1 MVPTQRA
8 AQRAL
13 TGVTLKRFLNQE
25 QRSIFL
31 LLSVL
36 SIYVLT
42 AFLENNRA
50 GEALLVISMYLTLL
64 AATMELAGRKVL
76 FRSAIP
82 IAIASAILLFLSHTY
97 LRGMASLQV
106 ASDLVLAGFLGLVT
120 ISLFN
125 YLGQPGAITSGRLY
139 VSVSIYFLMGL
150 IWFVLFNVINAFHPG
165 CFAEN
170 GTVLAGHIAPSKIL
184 YFSLASLTTL
194 GYGDIVAVY
203 PLARIVA
210 ALEAA
215 AGVLY
220 IAITVARLWPYIRH
234 PGIRHPGRPIRAPN
248 ELAFLGLAALIARF
262 PADTFFVS
270 CVRADT
276 EKGRPV
282 FGRSRRET
290 FPSPLFRYQ
299 HGGRAGS
306 CPFPY
311 W

>member
-8 AQRAL
+8 AQRAR
-13 TGVTLKRFLNQE
+13 TGVTLKRVFNQE

-36 SIYVLT
+36 SFYILT

-50 GEALLVISMYLTLL
+50 GEALLVVSMYLTLL
-64 AATMELAGRKVL
+64 SSTLELAGRKVL

-82 IAIASAILLFLSHTY
+82 IAIASAILLFLSHAY
-97 LRGMASLQV
+97 HRGMAPLRL
-106 ASDLVLAGFLGLVT
+106 ASDLVLVSFLGLVT

-125 YLGQPGAITSGRLY
+125 YLGQPGAITTGRLY
-139 VSVSIYFLMGL
+139 VSVSVYFLMGL
-150 IWFVLFNVINAFHPG
+150 IWYVLFTIINFFHPG

-170 GTVLAGHIAPSKIL
+170 GTVLMGRIEPSKIL

-220 IAITVARLWPYIRH
+220 IAITVARLVALYQA
-234 PGIRHPGRPIRAPN
+234 PGYQAPG
-248 ELAFLGLAALIARF
+248 
-262 PADTFFVS
+262 PADS
-270 CVRADT
+270 GP
-276 EKGRPV
+276 K
-282 FGRSRRET
+282 
-290 FPSPLFRYQ
+290 
-299 HGGRAGS
+299 
-306 CPFPY
+306 
-311 W
+311 